1 MTVWVVL
8 AFALLAAL
16 LVATGVLAGRLVAV
30 VRVAASDVRGQVD
43 RIAPL
48 LREVSDELAVTQTE
62 LEALQR
68 DRALQKDRA

>member
-16 LVATGVLAGRLVAV
+16 LVATGVLGGRLVAV

-43 RIAPL
+43 RLAPL

-62 LEALQR
+62 LETLQR
-68 DRALQKDRA
+68 DRT

>member
-8 AFALLAAL
+8 ALALLAAL